1 MVTTKVTNVH
11 LHPVSDTG
19 LPPEATKVAPAF
31 LAVVEVIVVVDH
43 FDVVV
48 NVVGLWDVGF
58 GDDPRFWT
66 RLWLLLLVGERG
78 RRVFS
83 KATKDNFGKLL
94 RLTG

>member
-66 RLWLLLLVGERG
+66 RLRLLLLVGERG
-78 RRVFS
+78 RRGFS
-83 KATKDNFGKLL
+83 KATKDNFGQFL